1 MQQRS
6 SGQPWAIRWNLFS
19 TLEDL
24 LISLMTDTIVLVS
37 HTHQHMQEKTTCL
50 GMFTQQVGLKI
61 SQKTKVMMLNV
72 ASPLPVKV
80 DREDLPTTKQF
91 AYLGG
96 TLRHDSGAGSS
107 IRNCLNKS
115 RNALRMLNKVW

>member
-1 MQQRS
+1 
-6 SGQPWAIRWNLFS
+6 
-19 TLEDL
+19 
-24 LISLMTDTIVLVS
+24 MTDTIVLVS